1 MLCTFLT
8 TLNLNSEPYLPCQV
22 ITRPALQHLLKE
34 HNNNSCGRIYGY
46 EIFMHLKERCQNKS
60 LIKTDIQETSE
71 GEKASV
77 LSVRRESIRD
87 YKAGFFK
94 MEGTTVPS

>member
-1 MLCTFLT
+1 
-8 TLNLNSEPYLPCQV
+8 
-22 ITRPALQHLLKE
+22 
-34 HNNNSCGRIYGY
+34 
-46 EIFMHLKERCQNKS
+46 MHLKERCQNKS